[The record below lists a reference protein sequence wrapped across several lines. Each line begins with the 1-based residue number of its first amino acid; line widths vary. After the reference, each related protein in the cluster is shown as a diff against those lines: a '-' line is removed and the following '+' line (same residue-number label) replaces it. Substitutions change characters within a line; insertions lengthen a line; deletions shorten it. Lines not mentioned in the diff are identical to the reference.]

1 MALTIPNTFSNGVA
15 SSATTINA
23 NFQAIVDWSNGNI
36 GSESL
41 STPYATVVIPFNIPG
56 TAIPAATYKYRI
68 KVPTSTTWIPVVF
81 DYSADVIAA
90 GTTITFDLT
99 AGAVSSFTSNPVLT
113 DTDDAVAKSTTGF
126 AGVSTYP
133 AGTTLVMT
141 VTVAT
146 STCDDIS
153 AYLTVK
159 TLLRS

>member
-1 MALTIPNTFSNGVA
+1 MALTIPNTFVTGA
-15 SSATTINA
+15 ATSATTMNA
-23 NFQAIVDWSNGNI
+23 NFQAVVDWSNGNV
-36 GSESL
+36 GTESL
-41 STPYATVVIPFNIPG
+41 SAPYATVMIPFCVPG
-56 TAIPAATYKYRI
+56 TAIAAGAYKFRV
-68 KVPTSTTWIPVVF
+68 KVPTSTTWVPVVF

-90 GTTITFDLT
+90 TTTITFNLT
-99 AGAVSSFTSNPVLT
+99 ADAVNSFTSDPVLT

-141 VTVAT
+141 VTVAN

-153 AYLTVK
+153 GYLTVK